1 MDVRIPA
8 LPRDPSQGT
17 DARPE
22 TGERRL
28 VPVAVPTP
36 SGRRRIERRTSG
48 VLDQVVPLTT
58 ALRWGTLALG
68 LLLLTTSRSPGAAS
82 IAAGG
87 LLVANTVWRT
97 LRPLRL
103 DPRSRSATLLL
114 VLDVAVVTF
123 AVVLSGRAES
133 PFLLM
138 PIPTL
143 TIAGFGWGNDF
154 GIPASVA
161 VAVSVLA
168 ADLVAG
174 ASDRILDLGLQA
186 GLAFL
191 ASAAIGGLGR
201 RLSIEAAARQQQTL
215 DQMARMSTAN
225 DLLLALHRVA
235 QTLPAPLE
243 LGEVVASA
251 QQRFRERFDYTSAA
265 VFVKDDASG
274 GWRTEL
280 AEGVRLPARL
290 DAQDIPPAAA
300 AVLDGDRAAL
310 VQDLFRTGLQGC
322 APSACS
328 GLYAALRTTRD
339 TVVGLVA
346 IEHTEPDRFSESDA
360 DLLAEVAA
368 PLALAI
374 DNALWFGRLRIL
386 AADAERARIARD
398 LHDRLAQ
405 SLTYVS
411 FELERLAVAHTPAP
425 ELESLQEV
433 VRDVVVELRETL
445 HELRAIVTDTV
456 TFADIAREHLARFE
470 PRTGIETTLSV
481 QTSGRRLPV
490 QVEQEL
496 WRIAQEALANV
507 ERHSG
512 ATHVWVAWSTSEK
525 FARLEIRDDGC
536 GFLPWEVSEDRFG
549 IVGMRER
556 ADAVGARL
564 TIESGSGDGTRVLVE
579 VEVPT

>member
-1 MDVRIPA
+1 MDVRTPA
-8 LPRDPSQGT
+8 LPHDPSEGS
-17 DARPE
+17 APRPDP
-22 TGERRL
+22 GGRRL
-28 VPVAVPTP
+28 VPVAAPTP
-36 SGRRRIERRTSG
+36 SARRRIERRTSG
-48 VLDQVVPLTT
+48 VLDQVVPVTT

-68 LLLLTTSRSPGAAS
+68 LLLLTTSRSPNATS
-82 IAAGG
+82 VAAGA

-103 DPRSRSATLLL
+103 DPRSRNATILLF
-114 VLDVAVVTF
+114 LDIALVTF
-123 AVVLSGRAES
+123 AVILSGRAES
-133 PFLLM
+133 PFLLT

-143 TIAGFGWGNDF
+143 TLAGFGWGNDY
-154 GIPASVA
+154 GIPASLA
-161 VAVSVLA
+161 VAVSVLV

-174 ASDRILDLGLQA
+174 APDRIVDLGLQA

-201 RLSIEAAARQQQTL
+201 RLSVEAAARQQQTL

-225 DLLLALHRVA
+225 DLLLALHHVA

-251 QQRFRERFDYTSAA
+251 QRRFRERFDYTSAA
-265 VFVKDDASG
+265 VFVRDDASG

-290 DAQDIPPAAA
+290 DAGELPPAAA
-300 AVLDGDRAAL
+300 SVLEGERSAV
-310 VQDLFRTGLQGC
+310 VQDLFRSPLTGC
-322 APSACS
+322 SPSAGS

-339 TVVGLVA
+339 TVVGVVA
-346 IEHTEPDRFSESDA
+346 IEHTEPDRFSASDA

-386 AADAERARIARD
+386 AAEAERARIARD

-411 FELERLAVAHTPAP
+411 FELERLADAYAPAP
-425 ELESLQEV
+425 DLESLHEV

-456 TFADIAREHLARFE
+456 TLADIAREHLARFE
-470 PRTGIETTLSV
+470 QRTGIETVLAV
-481 QTSGRRLPV
+481 HESGRRLPV
-490 QVEQEL
+490 QMEQEL

-512 ATHVWVAWSTSEK
+512 ATHVWVRWTTVDG

-536 GFLPWEVSEDRFG
+536 GFLPWEVSEGRFG

-564 TIESGSGDGTRVLVE
+564 TIESGSGEGTRVLLE
-579 VEVPT
+579 VEVPK

>member
-1 MDVRIPA
+1 MEVRTPA
-8 LPRDPSQGT
+8 LPRDPSEGT
-17 DARPE
+17 AARPDV
-22 TGERRL
+22 GGRRL
-28 VPVAVPTP
+28 VPVGPPTP
-36 SGRRRIERRTSG
+36 SARRRLERRTSG
-48 VLDQVVPLTT
+48 VLDQVVPVTT

-68 LLLLTTSRSPGAAS
+68 LLLLTTSRSPNPTS
-82 IAAGG
+82 VAAGA
-87 LLVANTVWRT
+87 LLVANTMWRT

-103 DPRSRSATLLL
+103 DPQSRNATILLF
-114 VLDVAVVTF
+114 LDIALVTF
-123 AVVLSGRAES
+123 AVILSGRAES
-133 PFLLM
+133 PFLLT

-143 TIAGFGWGNDF
+143 TLAGFGWGNEY
-154 GIPASVA
+154 GIPASLA
-161 VAVSVLA
+161 VAVSVLV

-174 ASDRILDLGLQA
+174 APDRIVDLGLQA

-201 RLSIEAAARQQQTL
+201 RLSVEAAARQQQTL

-225 DLLLALHRVA
+225 DLLLALHHVA

-251 QQRFRERFDYTSAA
+251 QRRFRERFDYTSAA
-265 VFVKDDASG
+265 VFVRDDASG

-290 DAQDIPPAAA
+290 DAGDLPPAAA
-300 AVLDGDRAAL
+300 SVLEGDQAAI
-310 VQDLFRTGLQGC
+310 VQDLFRSGAIGC
-322 APSACS
+322 SPSAGS

-339 TVVGLVA
+339 TVVGVVA
-346 IEHTEPDRFSESDA
+346 IEHTDPDRFSASDA

-386 AADAERARIARD
+386 AAEAERARIARD

-411 FELERLAVAHTPAP
+411 FELERLAAAYAPAP
-425 ELESLQEV
+425 DLESLHEV

-456 TFADIAREHLARFE
+456 TLADIAREHLARFE
-470 PRTGIETTLSV
+470 QRTGIETV
-481 QTSGRRLPV
+481 VAVHESGRRLPV
-490 QVEQEL
+490 QMEQEL

-507 ERHSG
+507 ERHAG
-512 ATHVWVAWSTSEK
+512 ATHVWVRWTTADG

-536 GFLPWEVSEDRFG
+536 GFLPWEVAEGRFG

-564 TIESGSGDGTRVLVE
+564 TIESGSGDGTRVVVE

>member
-1 MDVRIPA
+1 MDVRTPA
-8 LPRDPSQGT
+8 LPRDPSEGT
-17 DARPE
+17 APRPD
-22 TGERRL
+22 TGGRRL
-28 VPVAVPTP
+28 VPVAAPTP
-36 SGRRRIERRTSG
+36 SARRRLERRTSG
-48 VLDQVVPLTT
+48 VLDQGVPVTT

-68 LLLLTTSRSPGAAS
+68 LLLLTTSRSPNATAV
-82 IAAGG
+82 AAGA
-87 LLVANTVWRT
+87 LLVANTRWRT

-103 DPRSRSATLLL
+103 APQSRTATILLFRDIAL
-114 VLDVAVVTF
+114 VTF
-123 AVVLSGRAES
+123 AVILSGRAES
-133 PFLLM
+133 PFLLT

-143 TIAGFGWGNDF
+143 TLAGFGWGNDY
-154 GIPASVA
+154 GIPASLA
-161 VAVSVLA
+161 VAVSVLV

-174 ASDRILDLGLQA
+174 APDRIVDLGLQA

-201 RLSIEAAARQQQTL
+201 RLSVEAAARQQQTL

-225 DLLLALHRVA
+225 DLLLALHHVA

-251 QQRFRERFDYTSAA
+251 QRRFRERFDYTSAA
-265 VFVKDDASG
+265 VFVRDDASG

-290 DAQDIPPAAA
+290 DAGDLPPAAA
-300 AVLDGDRAAL
+300 SVLEGEQAAI
-310 VQDLFRTGLQGC
+310 VQDLFRSGLTGC
-322 APSACS
+322 SPSAGS

-346 IEHTEPDRFSESDA
+346 IEHGEPDRFRASDA

-374 DNALWFGRLRIL
+374 DNALRFGRLRIL
-386 AADAERARIARD
+386 AAEAERARIARD
-398 LHDRLAQ
+398 LHGRLAQ

-411 FELERLAVAHTPAP
+411 FELERLAAAHAPAP
-425 ELESLQEV
+425 DLESLHEV

-456 TFADIAREHLARFE
+456 TLADIAREHLARFE
-470 PRTGIETTLSV
+470 QRTGIETVLAV
-481 QTSGRRLPV
+481 HESGRRLPV
-490 QVEQEL
+490 QMEQEL

-512 ATHVWVAWSTSEK
+512 ATHVWVRWTTVDGV
-525 FARLEIRDDGC
+525 ARLEIRDDGC
-536 GFLPWEVSEDRFG
+536 GFLPWEVSEGRFG

-564 TIESGSGDGTRVLVE
+564 TIESGSGDG
-579 VEVPT
+579 